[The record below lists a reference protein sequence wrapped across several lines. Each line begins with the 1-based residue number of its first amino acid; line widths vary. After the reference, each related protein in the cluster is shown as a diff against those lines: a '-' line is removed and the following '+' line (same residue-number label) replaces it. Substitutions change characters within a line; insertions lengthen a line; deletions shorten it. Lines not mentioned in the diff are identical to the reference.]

1 MAKKDI
7 SFTEKQMELASKL
20 TPLQRKFI
28 IELIKPNTSQRQA
41 YIKAGGKAKGDKAQ
55 DASASR
61 MLTDV
66 KVKAFYEAMME
77 TKTVNSIMER
87 DEALEILS
95 NNARVKMSDVA
106 DFGFRKVGEDK
117 EGRDIMESV
126 WTMKNGEDIDPAIAS
141 CIKSVTMTKNGPK
154 IELHDQQGAI
164 KQLTDIQGW
173 AAPKKAELTGAGGEA
188 LQLNAN
194 VSSPEIAS
202 ALAGLM
208 DKL

>member
-1 MAKKDI
+1 MANKQL
-7 SFTEKQMELASKL
+7 SFTPEQMELASKL

-28 IELIKPNTSQRQA
+28 IEYIKPNITQRQA
-41 YIKAGGKAKGDKAQ
+41 IKAAGSKAKTDSAL
-55 DASASR
+55 DNVASQFFNK
-61 MLTDV
+61 V
-66 KVKAFYEAMME
+66 QVKAFYDSLME

-106 DFGFRKVGEDK
+106 DFGFRKVGEDD
-117 EGRDIMESV
+117 EGRDIMESI
-126 WTMKNGEDIDPAIAS
+126 WTMKNGEDIDPAVAS

-164 KQLTDIQGW
+164 KQITDMQGW
-173 AAPKKAELTGAGGEA
+173 AAPKKTELTGAGGEA
-188 LQLNAN
+188 LQLNSN
-194 VSSPEIAS
+194 VSAPEIAS

>member
-1 MAKKDI
+1 MANKQL
-7 SFTEKQMELASKL
+7 SFTPQQMELASKL

-41 YIKAGGKAKGDKAQ
+41 IKTAGSKAKTDEAL
-55 DASASR
+55 DNVANR
-61 MLTDV
+61 MFS
-66 KVKAFYEAMME
+66 KVQVRAFYDALME
-77 TKTVNSIMER
+77 TKTVNSIMKR
-87 DEALEILS
+87 DEALKILS

-106 DFGFRKVGEDK
+106 DFGFRKVGEDD

-173 AAPKKAELTGAGGEA
+173 AAPKKTELTGAGGEA
-188 LQLNAN
+188 LQLNSNISA
-194 VSSPEIAS
+194 PEIAN